1 MIYYFQPYST
11 IKSKIVKAQDDNSK
25 GNDAAQ
31 HASFKIVFDNRFIY
45 CECVPS
51 SIPITSKIN
60 AAGTKHKAKNVEYL
74 ETGVDKRS
82 DFKLNI
88 YFKYSEPPSLLLI
101 SKHIFVNVVSDGTYT
116 RPDNY
121 IVDNNQILT
130 IIGNGEFQSL
140 NVYSLENITLIK
152 RNLTELFTDTGLVGG
167 DILQTIIT
175 KWLLIAN
182 KTRSLGNQK

>member
-1 MIYYFQPYST
+1 
-11 IKSKIVKAQDDNSK
+11 
-25 GNDAAQ
+25 
-31 HASFKIVFDNRFIY
+31 VFDNRFIY